1 MSTLF
6 VPALAGVALAL
17 LVLRL
22 TVPGL
27 PLTRF
32 ARRLAPLDLAAT
44 VAGTLGLI
52 LHCTSM
58 FFPQAVAAI
67 AGTEGVIDQINSMGT
82 ASKIW
87 YAVPALLLLAG
98 LRRQHRA
105 ALALLAASLLAVGI
119 TMYNGSA
126 LSVHVVTIF
135 AAGVMLAATVF
146 LLATPP
152 WQKEHAAARR

>member
-1 MSTLF
+1 MSTVF
-6 VPALAGVALAL
+6 VLALAGVALAL
-17 LVLRL
+17 LLLRL
-22 TVPGL
+22 AVPGL
-27 PLTRF
+27 PPTRF
-32 ARRLAPLDLAAT
+32 TRRLSALDLAAT
-44 VAGTLGLI
+44 VAGALGLV

-67 AGTEGVIDQINSMGT
+67 PGTEGVVDQINSLGT

-87 YAVPALLLLAG
+87 YAIPALLVLAG
-98 LRRQHRA
+98 LRRQHLA

-126 LSVHVVTIF
+126 QSVHVVTIF

-152 WQKEHAAARR
+152 WQQEPATARS